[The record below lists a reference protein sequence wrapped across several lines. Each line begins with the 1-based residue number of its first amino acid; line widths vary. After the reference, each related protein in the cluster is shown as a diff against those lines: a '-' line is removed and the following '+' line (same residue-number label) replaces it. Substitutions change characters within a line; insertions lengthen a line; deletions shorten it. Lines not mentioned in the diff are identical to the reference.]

1 MAEHELST
9 EQLIH
14 FGLGHRLLGGSRL
27 WLWRWLW
34 RRLWHP
40 AGRGPRVGVW
50 LWTCWLTCCAT
61 PLGPMD
67 PAGLTR
73 VERRFRH
80 QRRWRSAAGRR
91 KHPHRH
97 AAPPAPGGGP
107 GRTSSG
113 ARARPRVKRETASL
127 AVRPRGAQRARLLTK
142 GSRHTARNRQ
152 VDLRTRVGGEGYQ
165 ICSNNQVYSITK
177 STPSPN
183 LLHYRILMTRHRSS

>member
-9 EQLIH
+9 EELVH

-91 KHPHRH
+91 EHPHRH
-97 AAPPAPGGGP
+97 AAPRRHTPPAPGGGP

-113 ARARPRVKRETASL
+113 RARRSAKLLASL
-127 AVRPRGAQRARLLTK
+127 AVTPRGAQRAQAWSRKEALIKREIGWWIYERGWVVKVTNLL
-142 GSRHTARNRQ
+142 Q
-152 VDLRTRVGGEGYQ
+152 Q
-165 ICSNNQVYSITK
+165 
-177 STPSPN
+177 PN
-183 LLHYRILMTRHRSS
+183 LLHHQIYSITEY